1 MKGLFIVF
9 HGFAAHNGISKKIF
23 YQCDALRRCGAELRL
38 CSLEVGADGSH
49 RRILDGETL
58 ENFGHGLRAKLKK
71 RFSYRS
77 VTDYIRREGVRFLY
91 VRFDHNANPALIRWF
106 AHLKKLGVRIV
117 MEIPTFPYD
126 PEYARAS
133 RKTKLVLS
141 VDKCF
146 RNALARQVDRIVTFS
161 QYDTIF
167 GRPTIRISNGIDFA
181 HIPLKTNVNDTSNTV
196 HLLGVAD
203 IHFWHGFDRVIEG
216 LKDYYAAPHG
226 RTVKLRIV
234 GDGMPDLIGSYA
246 RSIET
251 YGLGAYA
258 EITGP
263 RSGAELDAEF
273 AWCDMGVAS
282 LARHRNGIESLK
294 SLKNREYAAR
304 GIPFVYS
311 ERDSDFDAMPYVLK
325 APADDTPLDIA
336 ALVSWLDA
344 ADRTPEHIRT
354 TIEGTLSWERQM
366 QQVMTEMKT
375 LIP

>member
-167 GRPTIRISNGIDFA
+167 GRPTIRIS
-181 HIPLKTNVNDTSNTV
+181 HTS
-196 HLLGVAD
+196 
-203 IHFWHGFDRVIEG
+203 RS
-216 LKDYYAAPHG
+216 K
-226 RTVKLRIV
+226 RT
-234 GDGMPDLIGSYA
+234 
-246 RSIET
+246 
-251 YGLGAYA
+251 
-258 EITGP
+258 
-263 RSGAELDAEF
+263 
-273 AWCDMGVAS
+273 
-282 LARHRNGIESLK
+282 
-294 SLKNREYAAR
+294 
-304 GIPFVYS
+304 
-311 ERDSDFDAMPYVLK
+311 
-325 APADDTPLDIA
+325 
-336 ALVSWLDA
+336 
-344 ADRTPEHIRT
+344 
-354 TIEGTLSWERQM
+354 
-366 QQVMTEMKT
+366 
-375 LIP
+375 

>member
-203 IHFWHGFDRVIEG
+203 IHFWHGFDRVVAG
-216 LKDYYAAPHG
+216 LADYYRRPHEKK
-226 RTVKLRIV
+226 VIFHIV
-234 GDGMPDLIGSYA
+234 GGGSRFTVPELREQVREQGMEERVVLHGPLWGEALDRAFEEADLGI
-246 RSIET
+246 
-251 YGLGAYA
+251 
-258 EITGP
+258 
-263 RSGAELDAEF
+263 
-273 AWCDMGVAS
+273 AS
-282 LARHRNGIESLK
+282 LGRHRNGITHIK
-294 SLKNREYAAR
+294 TLKNREYAAR

-311 ERDSDFDAMPYVLK
+311 ENDSDFDAMTNVLK
-325 APADDTPLDIA
+325 ATADEYPIDIDALLHFLDGVDRDPA
-336 ALVSWLDA
+336 
-344 ADRTPEHIRT
+344 HIRAS
-354 TIEGTLSWERQM
+354 IEDTLSWDVQMRKVLDQIERL
-366 QQVMTEMKT
+366 E
-375 LIP
+375 

>member
-203 IHFWHGFDRVIEG
+203 IHFWHGFDRLVRG
-216 LKDYYAAPHG
+216 LADYYRNNPEYKVYFH
-226 RTVKLRIV
+226 IV
-234 GDGMPDLIGSYA
+234 GPLSGERERAGILPVVRDNHLEPYVL
-246 RSIET
+246 
-251 YGLGAYA
+251 LH
-258 EITGP
+258 GP
-263 RSGAELDAEF
+263 LHGDELDAMFEKADF
-273 AWCDMGVAS
+273 AIGS
-282 LARHRNGIESLK
+282 LGRHRSGITYIK
-294 SLKNREYAAR
+294 TLKNREYAAR
-304 GIPFVYS
+304 GFAFTYS
-311 ERDSDFDAMPYVLK
+311 ETDDDFDHMPYVWKVAPDESPVDIQGLIDFRKTLK
-325 APADDTPLDIA
+325 MTPLPRYA
-336 ALVSWLDA
+336 NRSA
-344 ADRTPEHIRT
+344 RYR
-354 TIEGTLSWERQM
+354 GRR
-366 QQVMTEMKT
+366 KCRK
-375 LIP
+375 

>member
-203 IHFWHGFDRVIEG
+203 IHFWHGFDRVVAG
-216 LKDYYAAPHG
+216 LADYYRRPHEKE
-226 RTVKLRIV
+226 VIFHIV
-234 GDGMPDLIGSYA
+234 GGGSRFTVPELREQVREQGMEERVVLHGPLWGEALDRAFEEADLGI
-246 RSIET
+246 
-251 YGLGAYA
+251 
-258 EITGP
+258 
-263 RSGAELDAEF
+263 
-273 AWCDMGVAS
+273 AS
-282 LARHRNGIESLK
+282 LGRHRNGITHIK
-294 SLKNREYAAR
+294 TLKNREYAAR

-311 ERDSDFDAMPYVLK
+311 ENDSDFDAMPYVLK
-325 APADDTPLDIA
+325 TPADESPIDIDALLHFLDG
-336 ALVSWLDA
+336 V
-344 ADRTPEHIRT
+344 DRDPAHIRAS
-354 TIEGTLSWERQM
+354 IEDTLSWDVQMRKVLDQIERL
-366 QQVMTEMKT
+366 E
-375 LIP
+375 